1 MQPLVGWHG
10 YTGATS
16 RARAGTGTISCS
28 VGARPFYKKSP
39 TASCTHKTRGHEKR
53 TCDRTQREAWTDS
66 RKSLHRGKNTQ
77 RKLKPTAAASRHQ
90 TMLRCR
96 RWRNHRL
103 PHDNQTTRAR
113 PHKPCGQAKT
123 HTSMPT
129 VHGWLQTQQ
138 LAITAHSDGVR
149 GWSPP
154 AHEASSKRT
163 TPRRHTKLRAAAH
176 VHTHVQQRVE
186 SGSTSS
192 GNTTPRAPNTG
203 TQITNRRARPPRHK
217 QSNFFRDRIGTTP
230 TQPPRPPPP
239 EACVGANFTQSLAR
253 RAAHASLPHTG
264 GGALHSHHT
273 NKTLAPAV
281 CPTQGSM
288 LPTERAASV
297 KQPPQRVTDLLPP
310 ALRGAVSPPM
320 VTRTAADG
328 GSPPPEGR
336 GEPGCERSRRA
347 GHG

>member
-1 MQPLVGWHG
+1 MPALSLSQTSTRQP
-10 YTGATS
+10 
-16 RARAGTGTISCS
+16 
-28 VGARPFYKKSP
+28 
-39 TASCTHKTRGHEKR
+39 
-53 TCDRTQREAWTDS
+53 
-66 RKSLHRGKNTQ
+66 
-77 RKLKPTAAASRHQ
+77 
-90 TMLRCR
+90 
-96 RWRNHRL
+96 
-103 PHDNQTTRAR
+103 DNSSS

-230 TQPPRPPPP
+230 TQPPRPPSRGVRGCQLHSIIGEARGARQPP
-239 EACVGANFTQSLAR
+239 THWR
-253 RAAHASLPHTG
+253 WRAAQP
-264 GGALHSHHT
+264 SH
-273 NKTLAPAV
+273 
-281 CPTQGSM
+281 
-288 LPTERAASV
+288 
-297 KQPPQRVTDLLPP
+297 
-310 ALRGAVSPPM
+310 
-320 VTRTAADG
+320 
-328 GSPPPEGR
+328 
-336 GEPGCERSRRA
+336 
-347 GHG
+347 